1 MYLMQLII
9 INFELLWVQ
18 KIACVHQLLPLVFFL
33 SVLKILTTCS
43 SCNLVVEYKFLKS
56 ILVHVLVSA
65 FFFKCMLHVH
75 VLDICSTCE
84 YNLIYKHDKCQ
95 IKFII
100 AMTYCVSVCL

>member
-33 SVLKILTTCS
+33 SVLKILTATW
-43 SCNLVVEYKFLKS
+43 LVEYKFLKS

-84 YNLIYKHDKCQ
+84 CNLIYKHDKCL

-100 AMTYCVSVCL
+100 TMTECVSVCL

>member
-18 KIACVHQLLPLVFFL
+18 KIAFVHQLLPLVFFL
-33 SVLKILTTCS
+33 SVLKILTATW
-43 SCNLVVEYKFLKS
+43 VVEYKFLKS

-84 YNLIYKHDKCQ
+84 YNLIYKQ
-95 IKFII
+95 
-100 AMTYCVSVCL
+100 S

>member
-1 MYLMQLII
+1 MQLII

-18 KIACVHQLLPLVFFL
+18 KIAFVHQLLPLVFFL
-33 SVLKILTTCS
+33 SVLKILTATW
-43 SCNLVVEYKFLKS
+43 LVEYKFLKS
-56 ILVHVLVSA
+56 ILILVSA
-65 FFFKCMLHVH
+65 FFLKCMLHVYVH

-100 AMTYCVSVCL
+100 TMTECVSVCL

>member
-33 SVLKILTTCS
+33 SVLKILTATW
-43 SCNLVVEYKFLKS
+43 LVEYKFLKS

-84 YNLIYKHDKCQ
+84 YNLIYKQ
-95 IKFII
+95 
-100 AMTYCVSVCL
+100 S